1 MIMKIVVFVVWPTGR
16 VYAMPVCIDIRW
28 PFQHA
33 VHIYCHFSLGTKLLI
48 SVDVAG
54 LPSITV
60 GFFLENVT
68 WRKLIF
74 NTTLQLSTHHIL
86 AE

>member
-1 MIMKIVVFVVWPTGR
+1 MLCLSVLILDGLSNMQFI
-16 VYAMPVCIDIRW
+16 
-28 PFQHA
+28 
-33 VHIYCHFSLGTKLLI
+33 IYCHFSLGTKLLI

-60 GFFLENVT
+60 GFFLENDT
-68 WRKLIF
+68 RRKSIF
-74 NTTLQLSTHHIL
+74 NTTLQLSAHHIL